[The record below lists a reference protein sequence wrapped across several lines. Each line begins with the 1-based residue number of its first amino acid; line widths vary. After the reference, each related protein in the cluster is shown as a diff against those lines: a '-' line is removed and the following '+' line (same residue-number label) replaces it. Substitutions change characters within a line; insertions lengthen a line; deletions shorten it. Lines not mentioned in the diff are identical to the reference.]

1 MVNILV
7 VDDQQQ
13 ILDFLREILASEGFE
28 VLTASN
34 GVDALQ
40 LYQEHRPA
48 FTLTDISMPQMNG
61 IELLKQI
68 KALNAEAV
76 VMLMTGDGAETWAI
90 EALRGGAVNYFNKP
104 VDIKELLNTVQRYA
118 SLAAGYDF
126 ELFATDFMREEQIH
140 LELQNDLGQINHA
153 VQLIVNRCRS
163 IFPLSDIFLLRFG
176 IYEMLINAV
185 EHGNLG
191 INYEEK
197 TRALEENRL
206 NELIHE
212 RAAMPDLARRRVHVG
227 CSITPAGLVCTIRD
241 EGAGFDHS
249 IYSSVQ
255 DPGQLFEE
263 LGTSLHGRGIMLT
276 CLQFDKVEFNEIGNT
291 VRIEKRAPG
300 ASSFADRAG
309 SAAPGAGVQ

>member
-1 MVNILV
+1 MKILV

-13 ILDFLREILASEGFE
+13 ILDFLREILSTEGFE

-34 GVDALQ
+34 GVDALN

-68 KALNAEAV
+68 KGLNAEAV
-76 VMLMTGDGAETWAI
+76 VMLMTGDGAETWAV

-104 VDIKELLNTVQRYA
+104 VDIKEMLNTIQRYA

-126 ELFATDFMREEQIH
+126 ELYAPDFLRKEDLS
-140 LELQNDLGQINHA
+140 LELKNDLGQINHA

-163 IFPLSDIFLLRFG
+163 IFPLNDIFLIRFG

-191 INYEEK
+191 ITYDEK

-206 NELIHE
+206 NELIQE
-212 RAAMPDLARRRVHVG
+212 RCAMPDRARRRVNVD
-227 CSITPAGLVCTIRD
+227 CNISPAGIVCMISD

-249 IYSSVQ
+249 IYSSIK

-276 CLQFDKVEFNEIGNT
+276 CLQFDKVEFNEIGNS

-300 ASSFADRAG
+300 AGRGPHSVG
-309 SAAPGAGVQ
+309 AAPAGAGV

>member
-1 MVNILV
+1 MKILV

-13 ILDFLREILASEGFE
+13 ILDFLREILTAEGFE

-34 GVDALQ
+34 GIDALQ

-68 KALNAEAV
+68 KGLNAEAV
-76 VMLMTGDGAETWAI
+76 VMLMTGDGAESYAV
-90 EALRGGAVNYFNKP
+90 EALRNGAVNYFNKP
-104 VDIKELLNTVQRYA
+104 VEIKEVLNTLRRYS
-118 SLAAGYDF
+118 SLASGYDF
-126 ELFATDFMREEQIH
+126 ELFAPDFLRDER
-140 LELQNDLGQINHA
+140 LTLVLKNDLTQINHA

-163 IFPLSDIFLLRFG
+163 IFPLSEIFLLRFG
-176 IYEMLINAV
+176 IYEMMINAI

-191 INYEEK
+191 ISYEEK

-206 NELIHE
+206 NELIQE
-212 RAAMPDLARRRVHVG
+212 RAANPEMARRRVYVDCQISPG
-227 CSITPAGLVCTIRD
+227 GVVCSIRD
-241 EGAGFDHS
+241 EGNGFDHS

-276 CLQFDKVEFNEIGNT
+276 CLQFDKVEFNDIGNT
-291 VRIEKRAPG
+291 VRLEKRTPAYGRDLDNIG
-300 ASSFADRAG
+300 AAG
-309 SAAPGAGVQ
+309 PVAGV

>member
-1 MVNILV
+1 MNILV

-13 ILDFLREILASEGFE
+13 ILDFLREILSSEGFE

-34 GVDALQ
+34 GVDALR

-76 VMLMTGDGAETWAI
+76 VMLMTGDGAEAWAI

-104 VDIKELLNTVQRYA
+104 VDIKELLNTIQRYA

-126 ELFATDFMREEQIH
+126 ELFATDFLREERLH
-140 LELQNDLGQINHA
+140 MELKNDLVQINHA

-163 IFPLSDIFLLRFG
+163 IFPLTDIFLLRFG

-206 NELIHE
+206 NELIQE
-212 RAAMPDLARRRVHVG
+212 RAEMPDLARRRVHVD
-227 CSITPAGLVCTIRD
+227 CDITPAGLTCTIRD
-241 EGAGFDHS
+241 EGNGFDHS
-249 IYSSVQ
+249 LYSSIQ

-276 CLQFDKVEFNEIGNT
+276 CLQFDKVEFNDIGNS
-291 VRIEKRAPG
+291 VRIEKRAPATGGVPDSG
-300 ASSFADRAG
+300 ASAD
-309 SAAPGAGVQ
+309 PCAGVR